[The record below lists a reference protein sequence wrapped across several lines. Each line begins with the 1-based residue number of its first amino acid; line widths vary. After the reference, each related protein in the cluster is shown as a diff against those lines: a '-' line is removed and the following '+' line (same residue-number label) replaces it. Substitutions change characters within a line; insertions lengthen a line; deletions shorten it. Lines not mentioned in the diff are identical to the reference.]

1 MQIFIIKA
9 VAHRG
14 ERAEHL
20 DRPAADGF
28 AFGLEIA
35 LTDADKVDE
44 IGDAHIAVKLELAVG
59 ALEDLFLYLVRIVPY
74 LADELLENILHRQY
88 AQRSA
93 VFVGDDGQVLLCLAQ
108 LGEHRRQ
115 LHGFINIARRH
126 EQTAYI
132 RLLVACKRFEEVI
145 EIQNS
150 DHVIHAVLINR
161 DARERRIFDR
171 FDLIG
176 HVLVDIQ
183 RYNVNARGHYLGG
196 HYIRKVYRRLHKL
209 RAILV
214 KDILVLGSLY
224 DGA

>member
-1 MQIFIIKA
+1 M
-9 VAHRG
+9 
-14 ERAEHL
+14 
-20 DRPAADGF
+20 
-28 AFGLEIA
+28 
-35 LTDADKVDE
+35 
-44 IGDAHIAVKLELAVG
+44 
-59 ALEDLFLYLVRIVPY
+59 
-74 LADELLENILHRQY
+74 
-88 AQRSA
+88 
-93 VFVGDDGQVLLCLAQ
+93 LLCLAQ
-108 LGEHRRQ
+108 LCEHRGQ

-161 DARERRIFDR
+161 DARERRILDR

-183 RYNVNARGHYLGG
+183 RYNVNTRGHYLGG

-209 RAILV
+209 GAILV

-224 DGA
+224 DRAQLLDGGFLVGVLRFALEPKRQQLYKPDDKADKRHEYDRQAAHEIGVGQRQAICTAFGYDLRYCFAEDDNQDRYRER